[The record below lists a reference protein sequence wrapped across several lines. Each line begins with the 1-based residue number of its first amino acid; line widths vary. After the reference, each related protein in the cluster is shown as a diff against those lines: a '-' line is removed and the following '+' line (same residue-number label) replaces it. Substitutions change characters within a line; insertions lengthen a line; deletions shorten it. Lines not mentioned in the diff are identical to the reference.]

1 MLKNL
6 KFDGTK
12 KVTDGVIFERRRI
25 MKDIVGPETYAN
37 LYIELNERV
46 INKGQEGYVELNNLI
61 NKKLEVKGIDLED
74 DDARDEVRNGILVN
88 DDLMRELIIKEFD
101 HEYGVKFKVDELIEK
116 IEEIK
121 DDEYYVDELEELV
134 EELKKYN
141 NPAIENL
148 IRL

>member
-12 KVTDGVIFERRRI
+12 PITDGIEFERR
-25 MKDIVGPETYAN
+25 MKDILEAKTYAD
-37 LYIELNERV
+37 LYLELNERV
-46 INKGQEGYVELNNLI
+46 IDNGQEGYVELNNLI
-61 NKKLEVKGIDLED
+61 DKKLEVKGIDLED
-74 DDARDEVRNGILVN
+74 EDARDE
-88 DDLMRELIIKEFD
+88 MREEILSNDKIMKELIVKEFD

-121 DDEYYVDELEELV
+121 GDEYYVDELEELV

-141 NPAIENL
+141 NPKIEEL
-148 IRL
+148 K